1 MKPWKISLILF
12 AGSLVLT
19 GFFWMLGLP
28 FFFLLLFIPLI
39 PLFTGS
45 RQTRRCLVCG
55 WETSGSER
63 FCPYDASPLA
73 ESVNNES
80 GKK

>member
-19 GFFWMLGLP
+19 VFFWMLGIP
-28 FFFLLLFIPLI
+28 FFFLFLLIPLI
-39 PLFTGS
+39 PLFTGP
-45 RQTRRCLVCG
+45 RHIRRCPVCG

-63 FCPYDASPLA
+63 FCPYDASPLDD
-73 ESVNNES
+73 SVSGES
-80 GKK
+80 GKE

>member
-1 MKPWKISLILF
+1 M
-12 AGSLVLT
+12 T
-19 GFFWMLGLP
+19 GFFWMPGLP
-28 FFFLLLFIPLI
+28 FFFLFLFIPLI

-63 FCPYDASPLA
+63 FCPYDASSL
-73 ESVNNES
+73 EDSVS
-80 GKK
+80 GTTGKE